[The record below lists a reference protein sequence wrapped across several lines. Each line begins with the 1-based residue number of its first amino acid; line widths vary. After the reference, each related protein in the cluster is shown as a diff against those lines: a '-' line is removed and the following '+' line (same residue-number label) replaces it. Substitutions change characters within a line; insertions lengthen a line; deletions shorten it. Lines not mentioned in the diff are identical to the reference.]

1 MTYSGWSKR
10 VGSGFPPGHPA
21 GNDNFVSAG
30 GVLSG
35 RGQGNGGSL
44 AARLRWRRPTRGVV
58 SGAGPAISAVHV
70 TTVMI
75 AVEHSQAS
83 VDMVRTAR
91 RLFGDATRYFVVNV
105 EQGQYSKMSWAYV
118 SPVTMPEVWY
128 PPGWTGATAKA
139 PATATERAQ
148 QCAAEIADE
157 ASLVD
162 ATALGAVG
170 DPATAIIRAAH
181 DHHADVVV
189 IGSHA
194 HGWLSHRSA
203 GSVEVEI
210 LRDADFAVLVVN

>member
-1 MTYSGWSKR
+1 MPVLDFLRGILR
-10 VGSGFPPGHPA
+10 G
-21 GNDNFVSAG
+21 DEFVSAG

-44 AARLRWRRPTRGVV
+44 AARLRRRSARAVT
-58 SGAGPAISAVHV
+58 SGTSPEISALHG

-83 VDMVRTAR
+83 VDMVRTAH
-91 RLFGDATRYFVVNV
+91 RLFGDAARYFVVNV
-105 EQGQYSKMSWAYV
+105 EQGQYSKMRWAYV
-118 SPVTMPEVWY
+118 SPVTMPGAWY
-128 PPGWTGATAKA
+128 PPGWTGPAKA
-139 PATATERAQ
+139 AVTATERAQ
-148 QCAAEIADE
+148 QYAAEIADE
-157 ASLVD
+157 ASLDD

-170 DPATAIIRAAH
+170 DPAMAIIRAAH

-210 LRDADFAVLVVN
+210 LRDADFAVLVVK